1 MARKNR
7 DQLTILQGLGFE
19 EDQWRERDHLERPFT
34 REERRAFGKLYAA
47 NIGLA
52 WKFTAKMSRKFP
64 VLERDVISS
73 LVDVAFLRT
82 FRSYDPT
89 KLNPANGEPYKLST
103 LLGRFVEG
111 EIMHYL
117 RDHGFQI
124 AAPPVVRERGSR
136 ARKLAA
142 AGLTPQQV
150 TAELGITMADLQECL
165 LATSGIGHDVQDW
178 ELHCDQRPSP
188 MEWLEAEEE
197 REAAAVA

>member
-7 DQLTILQGLGFE
+7 DQLTILTGLGFE

-52 WKFTAKMSRKFP
+52 WKFTAKMARKFP

-82 FRSYDPT
+82 FRAYDPT

-136 ARKLAA
+136 ARKLAS
-142 AGLTPQQV
+142 AGMTPQQV
-150 TAELGITMADLQECL
+150 TEALGITLQDLQECL
-165 LATSGIGHDVQDW
+165 LATSGVGHDVQDW
-178 ELHCDQRPSP
+178 ELHTDQRPSP

>member
-7 DQLTILQGLGFE
+7 DQLTLLTGLGFE

-124 AAPPVVRERGSR
+124 AAPPVVRERGSK
-136 ARKLAA
+136 ARKLASS
-142 AGLTPQQV
+142 GLTPQQV
-150 TAELGITMADLQECL
+150 AEALGCSLQELQESL

-197 REAAAVA
+197 RELAAAS